1 MDCFCCVLGSY
12 LCPAMET
19 ENREQHIIA
28 EAGKVFMRLGI
39 RSVNMDDIA
48 QHLRI
53 SKKTLYQYVKDK
65 NELVLK
71 AVGRITTQHR
81 ECILGICA
89 RGHNAIDESF
99 EITRFVASQVG
110 QIHPSVHF
118 DLQKYHPDAW
128 DLLQS
133 TERADIYQCIA
144 NNLKKG
150 IEEGLYR
157 EDLNID
163 VIARIYISRFDVTF
177 DGQLFPADQYRF
189 EEVIWELFRYHTR
202 GIASDKG
209 VKYLVKKVK
218 KERDGGAL
226 RSAVKAGLV
235 LLAVLGGS
243 LGLMAQGPMRLS
255 LQQAVELA
263 AKQSYQV
270 RNSELEAEK
279 ARKRITEITAIGLP
293 QVSASGGLMNYID
306 VPTQVVPNFFGS
318 EPALIK
324 LQFGVPWSANGGVR
338 LDQLIFDGS
347 YLVGLQAAKEART
360 MADEELERSTKDARI
375 QAAKA
380 YYAVLAADEGARLL
394 GETVPVLEKSL
405 RDSEVMFANGFMEE
419 TDVDRIRIELA
430 NIGDQ
435 RLIFQRQ
442 AEVARNFLRFVLG
455 LPSGTPL
462 DLTDDLEKLIAD
474 PAETALAG
482 EPFDRARHI
491 DQRIAETYIRASTL
505 ELKNARAAYL
515 PNLSG
520 FFNHQQQW
528 NANTFEPVNGPI
540 PWFPA
545 TLWGVQLNVPI
556 FSSGMR
562 GSKVAQM
569 KLQLEQAGV
578 NRELTTQRLELEY
591 EQRRN
596 DVLTAQELYKNER
609 DRLELSRRVFDRTSL
624 KFAEGMA
631 SSFELTQE
639 QNQYIAAQQSYI
651 QRVVDLVNA
660 RAELRRALDRF

>member
-1 MDCFCCVLGSY
+1 
-12 LCPAMET
+12 MET
-19 ENREQHIIA
+19 ENREHHILA

-71 AVGRITTQHR
+71 AVRGITDHHR
-81 ECILGICA
+81 TCILGICA
-89 RGHNAIDESF
+89 QGHNAIDESF

-118 DLQKYHPDAW
+118 DLQKYHPEAW

-133 TERADIYQCIA
+133 TERADIYKCITE
-144 NNLKKG
+144 NLRKG
-150 IEEGLYR
+150 IAEGLYR
-157 EDLNID
+157 EDLDID
-163 VIARIYISRFDVTF
+163 VIARIYVSRFDVTF
-177 DGQLFPADQYRF
+177 DGQLFPADKYRF
-189 EEVIWELFRYHTR
+189 EDVIWELFRYHTR

-218 KERDGGAL
+218 KERDGGLA
-226 RSAVKAGLV
+226 RTAVKAGL
-235 LLAVLGGS
+235 LMLTLMAGS
-243 LGLMAQGPMRLS
+243 LGLSAQGPLRLS

-270 RNSELEAEK
+270 QNSELEAEK
-279 ARKRITEITAIGLP
+279 ARKRITEFTAIGLP
-293 QVSASGGLMNYID
+293 QISASGGLMNYID
-306 VPTQVVPNFFGS
+306 VPTQVIPNFFG
-318 EPALIK
+318 EGPEFVQA
-324 LQFGVPWSANGGVR
+324 QFGLPWSANGGVQ

-347 YLVGLQAAKEART
+347 YLVGLQAAKEARK
-360 MADEELERSTKDARI
+360 MADEELERNIKDARI

-380 YYAVLAADEGARLL
+380 YYAVLAADEGTRLL
-394 GETVPVLEKSL
+394 GATVPVLEKSL
-405 RDSEVMFANGFMEE
+405 RDSEVMLENGFMEE

-430 NIGDQ
+430 NIRDQ
-435 RLIFQRQ
+435 QLIFQRQ
-442 AEVARNFLRFVLG
+442 GELARNFLRFVLG
-455 LPSGTPL
+455 MAMGTPL
-462 DLTDDLEKLIAD
+462 ELTEDLDKLIMD
-474 PAETALAG
+474 PEEAILAT
-482 EPFDRARHI
+482 EPFDRASHI
-491 DQRIAETYIRASTL
+491 EQRIADTFIRASTL

-515 PNLSG
+515 PSLRGYFSY
-520 FFNHQQQW
+520 QQQW
-528 NANTFEPVNGPI
+528 NANTFEPVDGPI

-545 TLWGVQLNVPI
+545 TLWGLQLNVPI

-562 GSKVAQM
+562 SSKVAQM
-569 KLQLEQAGV
+569 KLQLEQAEV
-578 NRELTTQRLELEY
+578 NRNLTTQRLELEY
-591 EQRRN
+591 AQRRN

-609 DRLELSRRVFDRTSL
+609 DRMDLSRRVFDRTSL
-624 KFAEGMA
+624 KFTEGLA

>member
-1 MDCFCCVLGSY
+1 
-12 LCPAMET
+12 MET
-19 ENREQHIIA
+19 ENREQYILA

-71 AVGRITTQHR
+71 AVRGITDHHR
-81 ECILGICA
+81 SCILGICA
-89 RGHNAIDESF
+89 QSYNAIDESF
-99 EITRFVASQVG
+99 EITRFVATQVG

-118 DLQKYHPDAW
+118 DLQKYHPEAW

-133 TERADIYQCIA
+133 TERADIYKCIA
-144 NNLKKG
+144 ENLRKG
-150 IEEGLYR
+150 IKEGLYR
-157 EDLNID
+157 EDLDID

-177 DGQLFPADQYRF
+177 DGELFPSGKYRF
-189 EEVIWELFRYHTR
+189 EDVIWEMFRYHIR

-218 KERDGGAL
+218 KERDGGMA
-226 RSAVKAGLV
+226 RGAMKAAMLV
-235 LLAVLGGS
+235 LALFGTLGI
-243 LGLMAQGPMRLS
+243 MAQGPVRLS
-255 LQQAVELA
+255 LQQAVDMA

-270 RNSELEAEK
+270 QNSELEAEK
-279 ARKRITEITAIGLP
+279 ARKRITEFTAIGLP
-293 QVSASGGLMNYID
+293 QISASGGLMNYID
-306 VPTQVVPNFFGS
+306 VPTQVIPNFFG
-318 EPALIK
+318 EGPEFVQA
-324 LQFGVPWSANGGVR
+324 QFGLPWSANGGVQ

-347 YLVGLQAAKEART
+347 YLVGLQAAKEARK
-360 MADEELERSTKDARI
+360 MADEELERNIKDARI

-380 YYAVLAADEGARLL
+380 YYAVLAADEGTRLL

-405 RDSEVMFANGFMEE
+405 RDSEVMLANGFMEE

-430 NIGDQ
+430 NIRDQ
-435 RLIFQRQ
+435 QLIFQRQ
-442 AEVARNFLRFVLG
+442 GELARNFLRFVLG
-455 LPSGTPL
+455 MSMGTPL
-462 DLTDDLEKLIAD
+462 ELTDQLEKLIMD
-474 PAETALAG
+474 PAEMALAAD
-482 EPFDRARHI
+482 PFDRASHI
-491 DQRIAETYIRASTL
+491 DQRIADTYIRASTL

-515 PNLSG
+515 PSLRGYFSY
-520 FFNHQQQW
+520 QQQW
-528 NANTFEPVNGPI
+528 NANTFEPVDGPI

-562 GSKVAQM
+562 SSKVAQM
-569 KLQLEQAGV
+569 KLQLEQAEV
-578 NRELTTQRLELEY
+578 NRNLTAQRLELEY
-591 EQRRN
+591 AQRRN

-609 DRLELSRRVFDRTSL
+609 DRMDLSRRVFDRTSL
-624 KFAEGMA
+624 KFTEGMA

-639 QNQYIAAQQSYI
+639 QNQYIAAQQSFI

>member
-1 MDCFCCVLGSY
+1 
-12 LCPAMET
+12 MEM
-19 ENREQHIIA
+19 ENREQHILA
-28 EAGKVFMRLGI
+28 EAGKIFMRLGI

-65 NELVLK
+65 NELVLRTVK
-71 AVGRITTQHR
+71 QITEHHR
-81 ECILGICA
+81 DCILGICA
-89 RGHNAIDESF
+89 QGHNAIDESF
-99 EITRFVASQVG
+99 EITRWVASQVG

-118 DLQKYHPDAW
+118 DLQKYHPEAW

-133 TERADIYQCIA
+133 AERADIYQCIA

-150 IEEGLYR
+150 IAEGLYR
-157 EDLNID
+157 DDLNID

-189 EEVIWELFRYHTR
+189 EDVIWELFRYHTR

-209 VKYLVKKVK
+209 LKYLMKKVK
-218 KERDGGAL
+218 KEREGGAA
-226 RSAVKAGLV
+226 RNAVKAAM
-235 LLAVLGGS
+235 LALAILGTAVGA
-243 LGLMAQGPMRLS
+243 LAQGPVRLS
-255 LQQAVELA
+255 LQQAVDLA

-270 RNSELEAEK
+270 QNSELEAEK

-293 QVSASGGLMNYID
+293 QISASGGLMNYID

-318 EPALIK
+318 DPEFIQ
-324 LQFGVPWSANGGVR
+324 LQFGVPWSANGGVQ

-347 YLVGLQAAKEART
+347 YLVGLQAAKEARK
-360 MADEELERSTKDARI
+360 MADEELERNIKDARI

-380 YYAVLAADEGARLL
+380 YFAVLAADEGTRLL

-405 RDSEVMFANGFMEE
+405 RDSEVMLANGFMEE

-430 NIGDQ
+430 NVRDQ
-435 RLIFQRQ
+435 QLIFQRQ
-442 AEVARNFLRFVLG
+442 GEVARNYLRFVLG
-455 LPSGTPL
+455 LAMGTPL
-462 DLTDDLEKLIAD
+462 ELTDDLEQLLMD
-474 PAETALAG
+474 PAEMALAA
-482 EPFDRARHI
+482 EPFERARHI
-491 DQRIAETYIRASTL
+491 DQRIAETYIRASSL

-515 PNLSG
+515 PSLRG
-520 FFNHQQQW
+520 FFSYQEQW
-528 NANTFEPVNGPI
+528 NANTFEPINGPI

-562 GSKVAQM
+562 GSKVQQM
-569 KLQLEQAGV
+569 KLQLQQAEV
-578 NRELTTQRLELEY
+578 NRDLTAHRLELEA

-609 DRLELSRRVFDRTSL
+609 DRMDLSRRVFDRTSL
-624 KFAEGMA
+624 KFTEGMS

>member
-1 MDCFCCVLGSY
+1 
-12 LCPAMET
+12 MEM
-19 ENREQHIIA
+19 ENREQHILA

-65 NELVLK
+65 NELVL
-71 AVGRITTQHR
+71 RIVKEQTTHHR

-89 RGHNAIDESF
+89 GGHNAIDESF

-118 DLQKYHPDAW
+118 DLQKYHPEAW
-128 DLLQS
+128 DLLQT
-133 TERADIYQCIA
+133 TEREDIYQCIS

-157 EDLNID
+157 EDLDID

-177 DGQLFPADQYRF
+177 DGNLFPGGKYRF
-189 EEVIWELFRYHTR
+189 EDVIWELFRYHTR

-209 VKYLVKKVK
+209 LKYLIKKVK
-218 KERDGGAL
+218 KERDGGQA
-226 RSAVKAGLV
+226 RSALKAGMVVLA
-235 LLAVLGGS
+235 LLAGALG
-243 LGLMAQGPMRLS
+243 MRAQGPVRLS
-255 LQQAVELA
+255 LQQAVDMA

-270 RNSELEAEK
+270 QNSELEAEK
-279 ARKRITEITAIGLP
+279 ARKRIAEITAIGLP
-293 QVSASGGLMNYID
+293 QISASGGLLNYID

-318 EPALIK
+318 GPEFIQ

-347 YLVGLQAAKEART
+347 YLVGLQAAKEARK
-360 MADEELERSTKDARI
+360 MADEELERNIKDARI

-380 YYAVLAADEGARLL
+380 YFGVLAADEGTRLL

-405 RDSEVMFANGFMEE
+405 RDSEVMLENGFMEE

-430 NIGDQ
+430 NIRDQ
-435 RLIFQRQ
+435 RMVFQRQ
-442 AEVARNFLRFVLG
+442 AEVARNFLRFILG
-455 LPSGTPL
+455 MSMGTPL
-462 DLTDDLEKLIAD
+462 ELTDDLEKLIAD
-474 PAETALAG
+474 PAEAALAG
-482 EPFDRARHI
+482 EPLDRARHI

-520 FFNHQQQW
+520 FFSYQEQW

-545 TLWGVQLNVPI
+545 TLWGVQLNVPL

-562 GSKVAQM
+562 SSKVSQM
-569 KLQLEQAGV
+569 KLRLEQAEV
-578 NRELTTQRLELEY
+578 NRNLTAHRLELEA
-591 EQRRN
+591 EQRRY

-609 DRLELSRRVFDRTSL
+609 DRMELSRRVFDRTSL
-624 KFAEGMA
+624 KFTEGMA

>member
-1 MDCFCCVLGSY
+1 
-12 LCPAMET
+12 MET
-19 ENREQHIIA
+19 ADREQQILQ
-28 EAGKVFMRLGI
+28 ESGKVFMRLGI

-71 AVGRITTQHR
+71 AVGRITDHHR
-81 ECILGICA
+81 ACILGICA
-89 RGHNAIDESF
+89 KSHNAIDESF

-110 QIHPSVHF
+110 QVHPSVHF
-118 DLQKYHPDAW
+118 DLQKYHPEAW
-128 DLLQS
+128 ELLQS
-133 TERADIYQCIA
+133 TERRDIHACIT
-144 NNLKKG
+144 NNLQKG

-157 EDLNID
+157 EDLDID

-177 DGQLFPADQYRF
+177 DGELFPADKYHF
-189 EEVIWELFRYHTR
+189 EDVIWELFRYHIR

-218 KERDGGAL
+218 KERDGGVA
-226 RSAVKAGLV
+226 RSALKTGAVVLA
-235 LLAVLGGS
+235 LLAGALG
-243 LGLMAQGPMRLS
+243 MQAQGPVRLS
-255 LQQAVELA
+255 LQQAVDLA

-270 RNSELEAEK
+270 QHSELEADK
-279 ARKRITEITAIGLP
+279 ARARIKEVIAIGLP

-306 VPTQVVPNFFGS
+306 VPTQVVPNFFGG
-318 EPALIK
+318 EPEFIK
-324 LQFGVPWSANGGVR
+324 LQFGVPWTAHGGVR

-347 YLVGLQAAKEART
+347 YLVGLQAAKEARK
-360 MADEELERSTKDARI
+360 MADEELERNIKDARI

-380 YYAVLAADEGARLL
+380 YFAVLAADEGTRLL
-394 GETVPVLEKSL
+394 DATVPVLEKSL
-405 RDSEVMFANGFMEE
+405 GDSEVMLENGFMEE

-430 NIGDQ
+430 NVKDQ
-435 RLIFQRQ
+435 RLVFQRQ
-442 AEVARNFLRFVLG
+442 GELARNFLRFVLG
-455 LPSGTPL
+455 MPMGAPL
-462 DLTDDLEKLIAD
+462 ELSDDLDKLILD

-482 EPFDRARHI
+482 EPLDRARHI

-505 ELKNARAAYL
+505 ELKNARAAHL

-520 FFNHQQQW
+520 FFTHQQQW
-528 NANTFEPVNGPI
+528 NANTFEPIDGPI

-545 TLWGVQLNVPI
+545 TWWGVQLNVPI

-569 KLQLEQAGV
+569 KLQLEQAEV
-578 NRELTTQRLELEY
+578 NRTLTAQRLELEA

-596 DVLTAQELYKNER
+596 DVLTAQELFRNER
-609 DRLELSRRVFDRTSL
+609 DRLDLSRRVFDRTSL
-624 KFAEGMA
+624 KFTEGMA

-639 QNQYIAAQQSYI
+639 QSQYIAAQQSYI